1 MSARADVDASALA
14 SVAANRFA
22 KRPIARRFM
31 SRKFLRSQSTKERVR
46 RRKILLSE
54 NTLPHE

>member
-1 MSARADVDASALA
+1 MSAHADVDVLALA
-14 SVAANRFA
+14 LVAANRFT

-31 SRKFLRSQSTKERVR
+31 SRKLLRSQSTKERVR
-46 RRKILLSE
+46 RRQILLSE